1 MYKTLNF
8 IMVILVLIFLYSIF
22 RYYSS
27 NKNISIKNYNRQNID
42 NLLKEKIS
50 DLPILENDTNNV
62 IEFNNSIENIQIED
76 KKRSFWNLLRTE
88 WNKKL

>member
-1 MYKTLNF
+1 
-8 IMVILVLIFLYSIF
+8 MVILVLIFLYSIF
-22 RYYSS
+22 KYYSS

-62 IEFNNSIENIQIED
+62 IEFNNSIENIQIKD

-88 WNKKL
+88 

>member
-1 MYKTLNF
+1 
-8 IMVILVLIFLYSIF
+8 MVILVLIFLYSIF
-22 RYYSS
+22 KYYSS

-88 WNKKL
+88 

>member
-88 WNKKL
+88 

>member
-1 MYKTLNF
+1 
-8 IMVILVLIFLYSIF
+8 MVILVLIFLYSIF

-76 KKRSFWNLLRTE
+76 KKRSFWNLLRT
-88 WNKKL
+88 K

>member
-1 MYKTLNF
+1 
-8 IMVILVLIFLYSIF
+8 MVILVLIFLYSIF

-88 WNKKL
+88 